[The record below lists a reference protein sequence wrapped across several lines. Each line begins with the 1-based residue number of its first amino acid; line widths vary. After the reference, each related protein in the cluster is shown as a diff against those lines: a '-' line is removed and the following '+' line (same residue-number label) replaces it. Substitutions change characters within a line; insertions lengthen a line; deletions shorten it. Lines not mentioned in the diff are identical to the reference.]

1 MKLNR
6 LIAMLLCLL
15 MVTVLFAGCAPK
27 EEAPPSGQDGAAA
40 QGSQDSADGADSAGD
55 AEDAGDTGDAPASGE
70 VVKFGLIAPLNGSN
84 AEFGT
89 TYQTAVEM
97 AVDEINANGGV
108 NGRML
113 EVTVYDSQGD
123 ASKSVDV
130 CRKLCDDPEIVAI
143 LGDYSSSCCMAN
155 APIVEEAGIMMC
167 SGGASN
173 PAYCVINDYCF
184 SINGREDVEA
194 PYFCKYL
201 IGKYLG
207 CERLGVL
214 WINTDYGKGS
224 MDIFEQ
230 EAAANGIEIV
240 ANESYVDGEADFSS
254 IIAKVRSANPD
265 TLLIL
270 DSSSSG
276 AQILNQINQA
286 GWDVQ
291 VANLGAGTSTQII
304 ELAGSN
310 ANGLL
315 TTGPFY
321 MDESN
326 AEIVSWFKEF
336 ESRAGY
342 VCEFQGPVMRDA
354 TYMLAEAIAQCGDD
368 ITRQNVRD
376 NFAAL
381 SFDGYTG
388 HIEFEDDGSVAR
400 AYYIFQIEDGK
411 WVEKAGLDY
420 ASK

>member
-1 MKLNR
+1 MKMKK
-6 LIAMLLCLL
+6 LIAMALCL
-15 MVTVLFAGCAPK
+15 VLLVGMLAGCSSKAP
-27 EEAPPSGQDGAAA
+27 EAQQSSEPAAA
-40 QGSQDSADGADSAGD
+40 SSNAD
-55 AEDAGDTGDAPASGE
+55 TASKGT
-70 VVKFGLIAPLNGSN
+70 VKFGLIAPLNGSN

-89 TYQTAVEM
+89 TYQTAVAM

-108 NGRML
+108 NGYTL
-113 EVTVYDSQGD
+113 AFDVYDSQGD

-130 CRKLCDDPEIVAI
+130 CRKLCDDPDVIAI

-155 APIVEEAGIMMC
+155 APIVEEAGILMC

-173 PAYCVINDYCF
+173 PNYCVINDYCF
-184 SINGREDVEA
+184 SINGREDIEA

-207 CERLGVL
+207 CKKLGVL
-214 WINTDYGKGS
+214 WANNDYGKGS
-224 MDIFEQ
+224 MDIFEA

-240 ANESYVDGEADFSS
+240 ASESYVDGEADYSA
-254 IIAKVRSANPD
+254 IIAKVRAADPD

-270 DSSSSG
+270 DSSASV
-276 AQILNQINQA
+276 AQILNQIKQV

-291 VANLGAGTSTQII
+291 VANLGAGVSTQII
-304 ELAGSN
+304 ELAGDN

-321 MDESN
+321 MDEN
-326 AEIVSWFKEF
+326 NQVLMDWFKEF

-354 TYMLAEAIAQCGDD
+354 TYMLAAAIEACGDD

-376 NFAAL
+376 NFAKL
-381 SFDGYTG
+381 SFDGFTG
-388 HIEFEDDGSVAR
+388 HIQFEDDGSVAR

-411 WVEKAGLDY
+411 WAEKAGLDY
-420 ASK
+420 ANE

>member
-1 MKLNR
+1 MKKVLV
-6 LIAMLLCLL
+6 LLLAAVMLFCS
-15 MVTVLFAGCAPK
+15 MAAFA
-27 EEAPPSGQDGAAA
+27 E
-40 QGSQDSADGADSAGD
+40 GD
-55 AEDAGDTGDAPASGE
+55 
-70 VVKFGLIAPLNGSN
+70 VIKFGLIAPLNGSN

-97 AVDEINANGGV
+97 AVDEINANGGI
-108 NGRML
+108 NGRQL
-113 EVTVYDSQGD
+113 SVVVYDSQGD

-130 CRKLCDDPEIVAI
+130 CRRLADDPEIIAI

-155 APIVEEAGIMMC
+155 APIVEEAGILMC

-173 PAYCVINDYCF
+173 PGYTPMNDYCF

-194 PYFCKYL
+194 PYFCQYL

-207 CERLGVL
+207 CEKLGIL
-214 WINTDYGKGS
+214 WINNDYGLGS
-224 MDIFEQ
+224 VEIFQEQ
-230 EAAANGIEIV
+230 AAANGIEIV
-240 ANESYVDGEADFSS
+240 ATESYVEGEADFSS

-270 DSSSSG
+270 DSSSSV
-276 AQILNQINQA
+276 AQILNQITQV
-286 GWDVQ
+286 GWNVQ
-291 VANLGAGTSTQII
+291 IANLGAGVSTQII
-304 ELAGSN
+304 ELASSN

-321 MDESN
+321 MDENN
-326 AEIVSWFKEF
+326 AELMAWFDEF

-354 TYMLAEAIAQCGDD
+354 TYMLAQAIEACGDD

-376 NFAAL
+376 NFANL

-388 HIEFEDDGSVAR
+388 HIQFEEDGSVAR

-420 ASK
+420 ANE

>member
-1 MKLNR
+1 MKVKR
-6 LIAMLLCLL
+6 LIALL
-15 MVTVLFAGCAPK
+15 MCVLMLVALFAGCANKTSANASTPNSP
-27 EEAPPSGQDGAAA
+27 EVN
-40 QGSQDSADGADSAGD
+40 SQDTDEPKNTESSNG
-55 AEDAGDTGDAPASGE
+55 TI
-70 VVKFGLIAPLNGSN
+70 KFGLIAPLNGSN

-97 AVDEINANGGV
+97 AVDEINENGGV
-108 NGRML
+108 NGYQL
-113 EVTVYDSQGD
+113 AVEVYDSQGD

-130 CRKLCDDPEIVAI
+130 CRKLCDDPEIIAI

-155 APIVEEAGIMMC
+155 APIVEEAGILMC

-184 SINGREDVEA
+184 SVNGREDVEA

-201 IGKYLG
+201 ISKYLG
-207 CERLGVL
+207 CEKLGVL
-214 WINTDYGKGS
+214 WVNNDYGKGS
-224 MDIFEQ
+224 MEIFEQ
-230 EAAANGIEIV
+230 EAAACGVEIV
-240 ANESYVDGEADFSS
+240 ANESYVDGEADYSS
-254 IIAKVRSANPD
+254 IIAKVRSAEPD

-270 DSSSSG
+270 DSSSSV
-276 AQILNQINQA
+276 AQILNQVAQS

-291 VANLGAGTSTQII
+291 VANLGAGVSTQII

-321 MDESN
+321 HDEN
-326 AEIVSWFKEF
+326 NEELMAWFAEF
-336 ESRAGY
+336 EARAGY

-354 TYMLAEAIAQCGDD
+354 TYMLAEAIEACGDD

-376 NFAAL
+376 NFAKL
-381 SFDGYTG
+381 SFDGFTG
-388 HIEFEDDGSVAR
+388 HIQFEEDGSVAR
-400 AYYIFQIEDGK
+400 SYYIFQIEDGK

-420 ASK
+420 ANE

>member
-1 MKLNR
+1 MKRTLA
-6 LIAMLLCLL
+6 LLLTVALTLLCCIGAFAESAESKG
-15 MVTVLFAGCAPK
+15 TVR
-27 EEAPPSGQDGAAA
+27 
-40 QGSQDSADGADSAGD
+40 
-55 AEDAGDTGDAPASGE
+55 
-70 VVKFGLIAPLNGSN
+70 FGLIAPLNGTN

-108 NGRML
+108 NGYQL
-113 EVTVYDSQGD
+113 EVVVYDSQGD

-130 CRKLCDDPEIVAI
+130 CRKLCDDESIIAI

-173 PAYCVINDYCF
+173 PAYCALNDYCF
-184 SINGREDVEA
+184 STNGREDVEA
-194 PYFCKYL
+194 PYFCRYL

-207 CERLGVL
+207 CEKLGIL
-214 WINTDYGKGS
+214 WVNNDYGLGS
-224 MDIFEQ
+224 LQIFEE
-230 EAAANGIEIV
+230 EAAACGIEIV
-240 ANESYVDGEADFSS
+240 ASESYVDGEADFSS
-254 IIAKVRSANPD
+254 IIAKVRAANPD
-265 TLLIL
+265 TVLIL
-270 DSSSSG
+270 DSSSTV
-276 AQILNQINQA
+276 AQILNQIAQS
-286 GWDVQ
+286 GWQVQ

-326 AEIVSWFKEF
+326 EEIMAWFEEF
-336 ESRAGY
+336 EARAGY
-342 VCEFQGPVMRDA
+342 VCEFQGPVMRDT
-354 TYMLAEAIAQCGDD
+354 TYMLAAAIEACGDD

-381 SFDGYTG
+381 QFDGFTG
-388 HIEFEDDGSVAR
+388 HIEFEEDGSVAR
-400 AYYIFQIEDGK
+400 DYYIFQIEDGK

-420 ASK
+420 AHE

>member
-1 MKLNR
+1 MKKTL
-6 LIAMLLCLL
+6 AFLLTLALL
-15 MVTVLFAGCAPK
+15 VCGLSAFA
-27 EEAPPSGQDGAAA
+27 E
-40 QGSQDSADGADSAGD
+40 GSKD
-55 AEDAGDTGDAPASGE
+55 AIR
-70 VVKFGLIAPLNGSN
+70 FGLIAPLNGTN

-89 TYQTAVEM
+89 TYQTAVQM

-108 NGRML
+108 NDRML
-113 EVTVYDSQGD
+113 EVVVYDSQGD

-130 CRKLCDDPEIVAI
+130 CRKLCDDESIMAI

-173 PAYCVINDYCF
+173 PGYCVINDYCF

-207 CERLGVL
+207 CEKLGLL
-214 WINTDYGKGS
+214 WVNNDYGLGS
-224 MDIFEQ
+224 MEIFEK
-230 EAAANGIEIV
+230 EAAACGIEIV
-240 ANESYVDGEADFSS
+240 ASESYVDGEADFSS
-254 IIAKVRSANPD
+254 IIAKVRAAKPD
-265 TLLIL
+265 TVLIL
-270 DSSSSG
+270 DSSSSV
-276 AQILNQINQA
+276 AQILNQIAQS
-286 GWDVQ
+286 GWQVQ
-291 VANLGAGTSTQII
+291 IANLGAGVSTQII
-304 ELAGSN
+304 ELSGSN

-326 AEIVSWFKEF
+326 EELMAWFDEF

-354 TYMLAEAIAQCGDD
+354 TYMLATAIEACGDD
-368 ITRQNVRD
+368 ITRQNIRD

-381 SFDGYTG
+381 VFDGYTG
-388 HIEFEDDGSVAR
+388 HIQFEEDGSVAR

-411 WVEKAGLDY
+411 WVEKAGLDF
-420 ASK
+420 ANE